1 MKIGCLLEDAL
12 ISFGWWWRDKRRQ
25 LAVGVMKR
33 NANDSNEVA
42 NEKAGIF

>member
-1 MKIGCLLEDAL
+1 MKIGCLFEDAL
-12 ISFGWWWRDKRRQ
+12 ISFDWRGGDKRRQ
-25 LAVGVMKR
+25 LAVGVMKG